1 MEMYYEREYTQMCG
15 CSEMIN
21 STLTNLFH
29 YFKEFTV
36 RVYSLLRIYFSCF
49 RVHLWDVLLLNIA
62 MLVFLFA
69 TSIILCL
76 GF

>member
-1 MEMYYEREYTQMCG
+1 MEMYYVREYTKICG
-15 CSEMIN
+15 CLEIIN
-21 STLTNLFH
+21 SILTNLLD
-29 YFKEFTV
+29 YFLESPV
-36 RVYSLLRIYFSCF
+36 EVYSPLSIYYSCF
-49 RVHLWDVLLLNIA
+49 RVHLWDVLLLNTE